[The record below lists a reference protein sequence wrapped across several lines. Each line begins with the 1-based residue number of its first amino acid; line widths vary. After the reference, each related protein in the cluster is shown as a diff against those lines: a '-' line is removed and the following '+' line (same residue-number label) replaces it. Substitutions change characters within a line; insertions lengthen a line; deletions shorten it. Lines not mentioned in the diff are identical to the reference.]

1 MDMLQGSIADK
12 LFLFAMP
19 IGLMGLF
26 EQLFNSADV
35 VILGRFVGKSAMAA
49 VGNNMPVIGILV
61 CCSWGFP
68 WGLMSP
74 LPSISVPAATTKW
87 NGRSRRL
94 Y

>member
-1 MDMLQGSIADK
+1 
-12 LFLFAMP
+12 MP

-35 VILGRFVGKSAMAA
+35 FILGRFVGKSAMAA

-61 CCSWGFP
+61 MLLMGIS

-74 LPSISVPAATTKW
+74 LPSISVPAATIKW

-94 Y
+94 F